1 MSTII
6 NTSKQLIDILSQ
18 WKQDSGVDILGVSIY
33 NNTIKLF
40 TTTPELLVAI
50 MGKYTKQI
58 SCLPRYRDMNIS
70 IEPITFF
77 V

>member
-1 MSTII
+1 MATII
-6 NTSKQLIDILSQ
+6 DTSKQLIDILSQ

-40 TTTPELLVAI
+40 TTTPELLIEV
-50 MGKYTKQI
+50 MSKYTKQI
-58 SCLPRYRDMNIS
+58 SYLPRYCDMNIS

>member
-40 TTTPELLVAI
+40 TTTPELLVEV
-50 MGKYTKQI
+50 MSKYTKQI
-58 SCLPRYRDMNIS
+58 FCLPRYRDMNIS
-70 IEPITFF
+70 IELITFF